1 MLKKICTYITAYISE
16 VVSCFLP
23 SRPSWKMASVGIFE
37 LIIHVI
43 NSGMFLVKLSY
54 IEPFLPLCNMYE
66 QIYIM
71 CVDSVSHNAR
81 LFGFSFN

>member
-23 SRPSWKMASVGIFE
+23 SRPSWKMASQFE

-71 CVDSVSHNAR
+71 YVDSVSHNAR

>member
-1 MLKKICTYITAYISE
+1 
-16 VVSCFLP
+16 
-23 SRPSWKMASVGIFE
+23 MASVGIFE

-66 QIYIM
+66 QIYTTQTEQELGGIQLPLL
-71 CVDSVSHNAR
+71 VLV
-81 LFGFSFN
+81 FYSFPC